1 MNTFGTKL
9 IDALPPGPAEI
20 IGQYMPVIV
29 IAALI
34 VVAIV
39 AVVIIKRRKK

>member
-1 MNTFGTKL
+1 MSIIGTKL

-20 IGQYMPVIV
+20 IGQYIPVIV
-29 IAALI
+29 IAAL
-34 VVAIV
+34 VVCAII